1 MNDGRALLGWK
12 VGYEHSMN
20 VIDEA
25 QITGSLLLPLP
36 VPASKLAREVIS
48 MPAKVVEADRDKV
61 DLVYCGERFGH

>member
-12 VGYEHSMN
+12 VGDEHSMN

-25 QITGSLLLPLP
+25 EITGSLLLPLP
-36 VPASKLAREVIS
+36 VPATELAREVIL

-61 DLVYCGERFGH
+61 DLVYCGERFGQ